1 MAATTLGIEDAL
13 SQRASA
19 QCDARCLGC
28 RHNGEGGRH
37 HVAAVAKKATAN
49 MTRPSKQE
57 RDTRRSTKTVSCDVC
72 VAIVYLASVCVANVK
87 REQQRMCHLPSPTQ
101 AHPPLAPSTPE
112 SSPTQTPAE
121 AVTVSAN
128 KSTIHPWRHR
138 LPSRAQPETKKQR
151 AIIQVHIGHDQSL
164 MISDPPP
171 CQQARVPSAA
181 SATFSRG
188 QTR

>member
-1 MAATTLGIEDAL
+1 MQCWLVRSSVVRRGRRRPREHEKEAAASTT
-13 SQRASA
+13 
-19 QCDARCLGC
+19 
-28 RHNGEGGRH
+28 
-37 HVAAVAKKATAN
+37 K
-49 MTRPSKQE
+49 PSKQQRGT
-57 RDTRRSTKTVSCDVC
+57 RDSSETVSRDVC
-72 VAIVYLASVCVANVK
+72 VVIVCLASVCVANVK